1 MPSRR
6 GSIVKVS
13 PFVPTAVETTV
24 KPAPAELA
32 AAFAKLKTAK
42 PDFPYDGQPDREVVA
57 VVDPYS
63 TGACVAAAAAKR
75 GFKIIHVMSAPESG
89 TMEEMVPKHL
99 RGLSY
104 IATLRAACGG
114 GENCLASS
122 GGGVRAARRVFRGRR
137 RSAPPLRK
145 FQIDQIYA
153 QGYFRFA
160 RSASDGKC
168 GRNGECR

>member
-1 MPSRR
+1 MVSRR

-75 GFKIIHVMSAPESG
+75 GCKIIHVMSAPDSWARVSLFDG
-89 TMEEMVPKHL
+89 RA
-99 RGLSY
+99 RGPP
-104 IATLRAACGG
+104 R
-114 GENCLASS
+114 
-122 GGGVRAARRVFRGRR
+122 VRHPGARR
-137 RSAPPLRK
+137 
-145 FQIDQIYA
+145 
-153 QGYFRFA
+153 A
-160 RSASDGKC
+160 RVPELSFPHGMKT
-168 GRNGECR
+168 

>member
-13 PFVPTAVETTV
+13 PFVPAAVETTV

-32 AAFAKLKTAK
+32 SAFAKLNTAK

-75 GFKIIHVMSAPESG
+75 GFKIIHVMSAPDSG
-89 TMEEMVPKHL
+89 TIEALCHS
-99 RGLSY
+99 GLWT
-104 IATLRAACGG
+104 I
-114 GENCLASS
+114 E
-122 GGGVRAARRVFRGRR
+122 
-137 RSAPPLRK
+137 
-145 FQIDQIYA
+145 
-153 QGYFRFA
+153 
-160 RSASDGKC
+160 
-168 GRNGECR
+168 

>member
-75 GFKIIHVMSAPESG
+75 GFKIIHVMSAPDSG
-89 TMEEMVPKHL
+89 TM
-99 RGLSY
+99 
-104 IATLRAACGG
+104 
-114 GENCLASS
+114 
-122 GGGVRAARRVFRGRR
+122 GRR
-137 RSAPPLRK
+137 R
-145 FQIDQIYA
+145 Q
-153 QGYFRFA
+153 A
-160 RSASDGKC
+160 R
-168 GRNGECR
+168 